1 MSNLSANT
9 SSSARPQVFI
19 SYSHEPPENAD
30 FVRDLAGWLCQ
41 TGFVAWLDEERI
53 PAAASIESEL
63 KKAIEES
70 DVGLFVVTSRWT
82 KREWTRYEVR
92 LFAERDD
99 NRRLVVLREDVSLG
113 ELGPHL
119 GGLKVVNW
127 KPESEKRHEHYWE
140 IYCGITNTPPG
151 PRKDW
156 AHKARNLIGDSQNL
170 DATKINL
177 ETPKNAADS
186 SVKAPAKN
194 GFLAGRQLPLPCK
207 GRPIKCV
214 DGEKWTFI
222 VTDNEEW
229 IGISS
234 DGEFHPDL
242 TRLSDHTSAIRGANH
257 ELLVGIYEPMI
268 VRLREKH
275 WEYLPQEAPVLC
287 FTTHEG
293 SNIAGTAAGGVV
305 LLDNTSF
312 APVFRIRDPIIELAS
327 FDKGLVILGSRGIF
341 GYATYPVSP
350 GDTLKWINADKLGRP
365 VGLFK
370 SVDYNQV
377 GVYSSTKI
385 GMADPLR
392 GQVNI
397 CEHKFEQGIRDI
409 IFLNARSKPYAVLT
423 DDGNLTLVDT
433 GLGGVR
439 PIQFPRESYVKGCY
453 PSRRGEIHVWTDD
466 GYLYAISSDGS
477 IKEIVSDDVALAYH
491 PQSLAKILHVVRY
504 SAKTGASIEQI
515 KLD

>member
-1 MSNLSANT
+1 MSNLSVNT

-30 FVRDLAGWLCQ
+30 FVRDLAGWL
-41 TGFVAWLDEERI
+41 TMLKFVVWLDEERI

-82 KREWTRYEVR
+82 KREWTQYEVR
-92 LFAERDD
+92 LFANRDS

-113 ELGPHL
+113 DLGPHL
-119 GGLKVVNW
+119 SGLKVVTW
-127 KPESEKRHEHYWE
+127 KSESEKRYEHYWE

-156 AHKARNLIGDSQNL
+156 AHKARSLTGDLQNL
-170 DATKINL
+170 D
-177 ETPKNAADS
+177 TPKSTSDS
-186 SVKAPAKN
+186 FIKTDAKN
-194 GFLAGRQLPLPCK
+194 SFLAHKQLPLPCK
-207 GRPIKCV
+207 GRPFKCV
-214 DGEKWTFI
+214 EGKKWTFI
-222 VTDNEEW
+222 VTDIEEW

-234 DGEFHPDL
+234 DGEFHPAL
-242 TRLSDHTSAIRGANH
+242 TRLSDHTTATFGANH

-287 FTTHEG
+287 FTTHDG
-293 SNIAGTAAGGVV
+293 DDIAGTAAGGVV
-305 LLDNTSF
+305 LLDNTSLV
-312 APVFRIRDPIIELAS
+312 PVFRIRDPIISLAS
-327 FDKGLVILGSRGIF
+327 FDKGLVMLGSRGIF
-341 GYATYPVSP
+341 GYVTYPILR
-350 GDTLKWINADKLGRP
+350 GNTLKWINTDKLGRP

-377 GVYSSTKI
+377 GVYSSTMI
-385 GMADPLR
+385 GMADPSR
-392 GQVNI
+392 GQISI

-423 DDGNLTLVDT
+423 DDGSLTLVDA
-433 GLGGVR
+433 GLGGVH
-439 PIQFPRESYVKGCY
+439 PIQFPRESYIKGCY
-453 PSRRGEIHVWTDD
+453 PSRRGEIHAWTDD
-466 GYLYAISSDGS
+466 GCLYAISSDGG
-477 IKEIVSDDVALAYH
+477 IKELVSDDVALAYH
-491 PQSLAKILHVVRY
+491 PQNLTKILHIVRY
-504 SAKTGASIEQI
+504 SAETGASIEQI